1 MQETAG
7 QLHSW
12 FSLSATTAPGRRE
25 DGRSGSCSVEV
36 GGVEGTLGFPSPLA
50 SSSLSSSCHQS
61 PHERSDAS
69 QQRATS
75 DDAQHGSTG
84 SVCQE
89 RRRMS
94 RLNFTSCSCHVG
106 EEEER
111 GGGGEAEAASGAIIH
126 GTAPA

>member
-1 MQETAG
+1 MLRG
-7 QLHSW
+7 
-12 FSLSATTAPGRRE
+12 G
-25 DGRSGSCSVEV
+25 
-36 GGVEGTLGFPSPLA
+36 GGVEGPRASPPL
-50 SSSLSSSCHQS
+50 SLSSSCHQS
-61 PHERSDAS
+61 PHEGNDAS

-106 EEEER
+106 EEEEEEER
-111 GGGGEAEAASGAIIH
+111 GGGGRQRLH
-126 GTAPA
+126 PVQLFTAQLLR